1 MKNLLNNFIHKNSN
15 LELSKDIKKFFD
27 NKEDVNCSIISLEQ
41 FDLPLYRPELEEKF
55 KNQSHFPDDIEKVKD
70 FLISS
75 DALIWCSPEYNGG
88 ISPILTNVIAW
99 ISRATDDWR
108 DGFKDKHSLV
118 CSSSGGNGTNFVR
131 VLPFNFHI

>member
-1 MKNLLNNFIHKNSN
+1 MKNLLIISSTKNSN
-15 LELSKDIKKFFD
+15 YDLSKDIKKFFD
-27 NKEDVNCSIISLEQ
+27 NKKDVNCSIISLEQ
-41 FDLPLYRPELEEKF
+41 FNLPLYRPELEEEF
-55 KNQSHFPDDIEKVKD
+55 KNQSHFPDDIERVKD

-108 DGFKDKHSLV
+108 M
-118 CSSSGGNGTNFVR
+118 
-131 VLPFNFHI
+131 VLKINIL